1 MAKSKRSPKCMS
13 KQSKRSKK
21 SSKRSKMSKSSK
33 GSPSK
38 HVAYCLGCGKKVK
51 MLGCKIVK
59 SVKGQPMKQGK
70 CSMCG
75 RKISQFV
82 KKGTKNC

>member
-1 MAKSKRSPKCMS
+1 MAKSKRSPKGMS
-13 KQSKRSKK
+13 KQSKLSRKT
-21 SSKRSKMSKSSK
+21 SKRSKSSKVSK
-33 GSPSK
+33 GSSK

-70 CSMCG
+70 CSICG
-75 RKISQFV
+75 RKICQFV